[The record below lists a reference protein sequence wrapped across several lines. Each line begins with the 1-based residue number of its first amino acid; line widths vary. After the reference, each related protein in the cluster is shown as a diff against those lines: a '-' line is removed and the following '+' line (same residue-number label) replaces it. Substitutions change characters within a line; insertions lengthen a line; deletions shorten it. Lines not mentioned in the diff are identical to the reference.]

1 MHNRNRVWRSA
12 QRGMST
18 WGWLFFA
25 GMIAVGAS
33 AALRI
38 GPHYIDFRIVQ
49 SVMDRLP
56 ESEVHD
62 MSRAKIREHFSKQ
75 FRVENFYIA
84 VRDMMKIERDR
95 DQTVLVID
103 YEIREHLFYNVDFV
117 LVFSEQRT
125 YK

>member
-1 MHNRNRVWRSA
+1 VWRSA

-56 ESEVHD
+56 ESEVQD